1 LSFLIS
7 QELQSFAM
15 ILFLVGLS
23 LGEQKRDRKEKEK
36 GMFKATGGKDK
47 SYQANGFL
55 AAF

>member
-1 LSFLIS
+1 MNLV
-7 QELQSFAM
+7 
-15 ILFLVGLS
+15 LVGLS
-23 LGEQKRDRKEKEK
+23 LGEQKRDEKEKEK